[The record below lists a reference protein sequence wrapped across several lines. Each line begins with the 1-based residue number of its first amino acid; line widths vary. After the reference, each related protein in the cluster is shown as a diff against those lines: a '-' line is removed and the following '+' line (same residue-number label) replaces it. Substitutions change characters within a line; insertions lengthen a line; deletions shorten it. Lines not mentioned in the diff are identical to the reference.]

1 MDNLASSQT
10 RDFSDILDTFNLT
23 QFVPVPTHR
32 AGHILDLVISHKNS
46 ANLLF
51 TRCDDLHI
59 SDHKCIVFDLPYRK
73 PPSIR
78 NTISYRD
85 FRKVDVDELKKDI
98 RDHNF
103 LSHDDPGV
111 FQDYHHALSDLCDK
125 HAPATTK
132 SIILRPNTQWYN
144 QNIRSAKV
152 LRRRLERNMIKSGLQ
167 IDKAAYKK
175 QCELV
180 NCLLNEAKQE
190 FYSHKILISKDDKSK
205 FFSLT
210 KNETGPRTLNFPVVF
225 EMYRPIFAIF
235 L

>member
-1 MDNLASSQT
+1 MRPPPSAANELSFPTFMEEFSDFINEIDSKFKHYVILGDFNIHMDNLASSQT

-152 LRRRLERNMIKSGLQ
+152 LRRRLERKMIKSGLQ

-180 NCLLNEAKQE
+180 
-190 FYSHKILISKDDKSK
+190 KI
-205 FFSLT
+205 
-210 KNETGPRTLNFPVVF
+210 V
-225 EMYRPIFAIF
+225 A
-235 L
+235 